1 MKGNVYLIISVTM
14 AVVPSLYLVGYF
26 YHQDRRRPE
35 PKGLLLAAFALGFA
49 ATIPAGLLEAV
60 FSRLADV
67 SVASPLFRKAIEA
80 YLVVALPEEG
90 PKLVVVMWCCYQ
102 RRAFDEVMDGIV
114 YTVVASLGFACL
126 ENIIFV
132 VDAGMKVALAR
143 AFTAVPMHAIASAA
157 MGYHLG
163 LSHFAATRRLRRLH
177 IAKGLLAAVA
187 YHGTYDLVLLAQPH
201 LGRHAFS
208 AVVLMVI
215 VGYFHVRWQM
225 GQARMSDVASQRV

>member
-35 PKGLLLAAFALGFA
+35 PKGLLLSAFALGFA
-49 ATIPAGLLEAV
+49 ATVPAGILEAV
-60 FSRLADV
+60 FSRLADLGV
-67 SVASPLFRKAIEA
+67 DNPLVRKAIEA

-90 PKLVVVMWCCYQ
+90 LKLLVVMWCCY
-102 RRAFDEVMDGIV
+102 RRRSFDEVMDGIV

-163 LSHFAATRRLRRLH
+163 LSRFAESARLRRLH
-177 IAKGLLAAVA
+177 IAKGLFLAVA
-187 YHGTYDLVLLAQPH
+187 YHGTYDLVLLAQPQ

-215 VGYFHVRWQM
+215 AGYFYVRWQLRR
-225 GQARMSDVASQRV
+225 AWTSDVASQRA